1 MGSLFW
7 SIATSHILHNFHM
20 ILSKTYLF
28 SNCFGATE
36 ERATHATISVHF
48 ALAWLL
54 VTRRHG
60 CLLRAVR
67 GGQVWVVAIAS
78 VDILLLLFNHVNIL
92 TRLNF
97 LQIERTELQLY
108 FRGVSL
114 RPRTHTD
121 VEIQLL
127 NFEVLYLGLL
137 LNSARAVRA
146 HLLDLQLVAH
156 LAARE

>member
-1 MGSLFW
+1 M
-7 SIATSHILHNFHM
+7 
-20 ILSKTYLF
+20 
-28 SNCFGATE
+28 
-36 ERATHATISVHF
+36 
-48 ALAWLL
+48 
-54 VTRRHG
+54 
-60 CLLRAVR
+60 R

-108 FRGVSL
+108 FRGVPL

-127 NFEVLYLGLL
+127 NFKVLYLGLL